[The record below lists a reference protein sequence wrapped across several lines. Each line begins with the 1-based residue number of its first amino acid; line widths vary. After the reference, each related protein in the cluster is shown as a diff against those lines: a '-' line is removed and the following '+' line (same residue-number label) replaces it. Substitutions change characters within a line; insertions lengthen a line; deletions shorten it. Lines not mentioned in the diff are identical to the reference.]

1 MNLAS
6 MARGENDMHDKK
18 LYGTATV
25 GTKGQVV
32 IPAEAREI
40 LGIEPGDRLYVI
52 GSKQGK
58 WVGLIQEEQLRSMI
72 EQLSDNIE
80 LYKDV
85 LDRPSTTK

>member
-1 MNLAS
+1 
-6 MARGENDMHDKK
+6 MHDKK

-40 LGIEPGDRLYVI
+40 LGIESGDRLYVI

-58 WVGLIQEEQLRSMI
+58 WVGLIQEEQLRSMV
-72 EQLSDNIE
+72 EQFADNIE
-80 LYKDV
+80 LYKDA
-85 LDRPSTTK
+85 LGSPSTKE